1 MKAYCCRAYGGPDV
15 LALETVPDPVPGP
28 RDVLIRVHATTV
40 ASGDWRIRSLN
51 LPKGFGPLGRLVFGL
66 IRPRQPVLG
75 TELAGV
81 IEQVGAEVTRF
92 AVGDKVVA
100 FPGGKQGAHAEL
112 IRMAETA
119 AIVRKPDNLSF
130 AEAAAL
136 PFGAATALHFLRR
149 ADIQPGQSLLVIGAS
164 GAVGSMMVQIGKAMG
179 AQVTGVASGA
189 NRDLVLGLGAD
200 AFVDYR
206 ETDVIRAG
214 QRYDVIAEAVGQ
226 RTWTDYR
233 PILAPNGRYLSI
245 VGSLGELL
253 AAGRKDA
260 EGRVVL
266 AGPAPD
272 SVALLQAV
280 VDMAAMGKIRPVI
293 DRRFAF
299 AEMQAAHALVD
310 SGRKR
315 GVALVEVIP
324 EAAS

>member
-1 MKAYCCRAYGGPDV
+1 MKAYLCRAYGGPDV

-28 RDVLIRVHATTV
+28 NDVLIRVHATTV
-40 ASGDWRIRSLN
+40 ASADWRIRSLN
-51 LPKGFGPLGRLVFGL
+51 LPAGFGAFGRLAFGL
-66 IRPRQPVLG
+66 FRPRQPIMG

-81 IEQVGAEVTRF
+81 VEKVGAQVTRF
-92 AVGDKVVA
+92 KVGDKVIG

-112 IRMAETA
+112 IKMPETG
-119 AIVRKPDNLSF
+119 AIVHKPDSLSF

-136 PFGAATALHFLRR
+136 PFAGSTALHFLRR
-149 ADIQPGQSLLVIGAS
+149 AELRPRERLLVVGAS

-179 AQVTGVASGA
+179 AHVTGVASGA
-189 NRDLVLGLGAD
+189 NRDMVLGLGAD

-206 ETDVIRAG
+206 QTDITKG
-214 QRYDVIAEAVGQ
+214 GDCYDVIAETVGKHD
-226 RTWTDYR
+226 WKHYR
-233 PILAPNGRYLSI
+233 PILAANGRYLSV

-260 EGRVVL
+260 HGRKVI

-272 SVALLQAV
+272 TAEIAQAV
-280 VDMAAMGKIRPVI
+280 VDLSVKGAIRPVI

-299 AEMQAAHALVD
+299 ADMKAAHALVD

-315 GVALVEVIP
+315 GVALVEVVAEP
-324 EAAS
+324 AT